1 MSDRRATGVFVN
13 HQLFTQT
20 SVDTGAL
27 TMLGTIVHRFP
38 EPGEYLGVAERGSE
52 ARSFHVRVDADS
64 PAMQVNVDLASL
76 GPVPPGSPNCGCKH
90 GEGRPHPTFVVNPA
104 GYVVFHVS
112 GGAGGYR
119 VRVGRLEKPKALLFD
134 STRLDGDDLFA
145 VTLIRPGTYS
155 VRNTITKASGEIVVA
170 YPKAGRRPYR
180 PPAPVEIECTEKTL
194 RPSRIRLKA
203 AQGQVYRFGTP
214 SRIGIELVKPDD
226 GPTAGEPT
234 GPVRT
239 RKAPRRPK

>member
-13 HQLFTQT
+13 HHLFTQT
-20 SVDTGAL
+20 SVDSGAL
-27 TMLGTIVHRFP
+27 TMLGTVIHRFR
-38 EPGEYLGVAERGSE
+38 EPGEYLGMAERGSE
-52 ARSFHVRVDADS
+52 ARSFHVRVDAQS

-76 GPVPPGSPNCGCKH
+76 GPVAPDTPSCGCKH
-90 GEGRPHPTFVVNPA
+90 GEAGPHPTFVVNPA

-119 VRVGRLEKPKALLFD
+119 VRVGRLEQPKAVLFD
-134 STRLDGDDLFA
+134 SARLDGDDLFA

-155 VRNTITKASGEIVVA
+155 VRNTITKARGEIVVA
-170 YPKAGRRPYR
+170 YPKAGKRPYQ

-194 RPSRIRLKA
+194 RPSKIKLEA

-214 SRIGIELVKPDD
+214 SRIAIELLEPDD
-226 GPTAGEPT
+226 GPKGGEPT
-234 GPVRT
+234 SPIR
-239 RKAPRRPK
+239 RMKAPRRPK